1 MEDKKIMKLPDRLR
15 MEGVLCLGYGIVCKF
30 PMTDP
35 ELSIPAKAV
44 YAMICAYSGNGT
56 AAFPSR
62 EKFMHHL
69 KIGKDKFYAAMK
81 QLTEQG
87 YVTVR
92 KHVAEHGRFANN
104 EYTIVSNPKKF
115 EESRAYQSNGGTL
128 TTAVGYTG
136 LKKAGYGA
144 IPRSVISDTR
154 LSAPAKVLY
163 AYIASFTGGGTAAF
177 PATGLIEYHL
187 GISQNTYQRHMQQLI
202 RYNYV
207 SVTQRHVDG
216 RLASN
221 SYNLNDKPDESAVM
235 SAEDRRKQ
243 KKLVTVKKTLGG
255 RVDSAGDAEAQIH
268 QTRDTAGYQIPQTED
283 MEGPQISQNKDKD
296 SAQLHQIEDTL
307 EQTTVKQDTVKQ
319 YTVSQDTDAGDTI
332 NNSILKNS
340 SYIISPSI
348 SDRPQHWMDGWSR
361 GEVVDF
367 LETQNNPYE
376 LRDAWNLRISDKEID
391 YIIEIIADFICSG
404 QQNLRIRGSL
414 HSRPEVVDR
423 LLELSAEHYDYVRRK
438 INAVNGQI
446 KNLRAYYLVCL
457 YSATEDYEAEL
468 NREIDQDSANF

>member
-1 MEDKKIMKLPDRLR
+1 MEDKKVTKLPDRLR
-15 MEGVLCLGYGIVCKF
+15 VEGVLCLGYGIVCKF

-56 AAFPSR
+56 TAFPSR

-92 KHVAEHGRFANN
+92 KHVAEHGHFANN

-115 EESRAYQSNGGTL
+115 EESKAYQSNGGTL

-154 LSAPAKVLY
+154 LSVPAKVLY

-202 RYNYV
+202 KYNYL

-221 SYNLNDKPDESAVM
+221 SYNLNDKPDESAVL

-243 KKLVTVKKTLGG
+243 KKLVTVQ
-255 RVDSAGDAEAQIH
+255 V
-268 QTRDTAGYQIPQTED
+268 PQ
-283 MEGPQISQNKDKD
+283 SKDKD
-296 SAQLHQIEDTL
+296 GAQLPQNE
-307 EQTTVKQDTVKQ
+307 DTVKQ
-319 YTVSQDTDAGDTI
+319 AAVKQDPVKQYTAPQDTDTGDTI

-340 SYIISPSI
+340 SLIISPSAG
-348 SDRPQHWMDGWSR
+348 SPPGHWMDGWSR
-361 GEVVDF
+361 GEVIEY
-367 LETQNNPYE
+367 LETQSSPYE
-376 LRDAWNLRISDKEID
+376 LRDAWNLDLKDEDID
-391 YIIEIIADFICSG
+391 YIVGIIADFICSG
-404 QQNLRIRGSL
+404 QQNLRIRGIL
-414 HSRPEVVDR
+414 HSRTEVINR
-423 LLELSAEHYDYVRRK
+423 LLELSAEHYDYVRKK

-457 YSATEDYEAEL
+457 YSAAEDYEAEL
-468 NREIDQDSANF
+468 NREIDKDSASF

>member
-1 MEDKKIMKLPDRLR
+1 MEDKKVTKLPDRLR

-44 YAMICAYSGNGT
+44 YAMICAYSSNGT
-56 AAFPSR
+56 TAFPSR

-92 KHVAEHGRFANN
+92 KHVAERGHFANN

-207 SVTQRHVDG
+207 SVTQRHVGG

-221 SYNLNDKPDESAVM
+221 SYTLNDKPDESAVL
-235 SAEDRRKQ
+235 SAADRRKQ
-243 KKLVTVKKTLGG
+243 KRLVTV
-255 RVDSAGDAEAQIH
+255 QIP
-268 QTRDTAGYQIPQTED
+268 QTRDTVQAQIPQ
-283 MEGPQISQNKDKD
+283 SKDKD
-296 SAQLHQIEDTL
+296 STQLPQNEDTVK
-307 EQTTVKQDTVKQ
+307 QDMVKQDPVKQDTVP
-319 YTVSQDTDAGDTI
+319 QDTDTGDTI
-332 NNSILKNS
+332 NNSTLKNS
-340 SYIISPSI
+340 SLIISPSAG
-348 SDRPQHWMDGWSR
+348 SQLGHWMDGWSR
-361 GEVVDF
+361 GEVIEY
-367 LETQNNPYE
+367 LETQGSPYE
-376 LRDAWNLRISDKEID
+376 LRDAWNLDLKDEDID
-391 YIIEIIADFICSG
+391 YIVGIIADFICSG
-404 QQNLRIRGSL
+404 QQNLRIRGIL
-414 HSRPEVVDR
+414 HSRAEVINR
-423 LLELSAEHYDYVRRK
+423 LLDLSAEHYDYARRK
-438 INAVNGQI
+438 ISAVNGQI

-457 YSATEDYEAEL
+457 YSAAEDYEAEL